1 MRRFAQIKR
10 TALTGLLASLLG
22 LINLPIASFG
32 VSRHL
37 QRLGVCLIGAL
48 LAALPITSS
57 AGPLSLIDTPLFL
70 ANQVNPNIILAIDDS
85 GSMDFEVLMP
95 TNDGAMWWEDD
106 GPLSFVDGS
115 GNLHFKADK
124 KYVYLFPNGQSS
136 TYNGK
141 RVYDDGSSSHFAIP
155 PTKEF
160 AYARSPDF
168 NKAYYNPDVDYTPW
182 PSFGATTFG
191 NVNEK
196 SAPWDPYIGS
206 GTYDLTKD
214 IDSSNAE
221 ETFRFLAGMKYED
234 GSTVTSTVDDK
245 QVKYFPATYY
255 RIAGTPDNTGYTAT
269 PQLEGF
275 DPKGNLLEKY
285 EIKPANYPGQDYQ
298 GRYKTSPTGS
308 PIIAGATSPCAP
320 VWAAPSRA

>member
-1 MRRFAQIKR
+1 MKRILSSKR
-10 TALTGLLASLLG
+10 TISAGPMASLLG

-57 AGPLSLIDTPLFL
+57 AGPLSLVDTPLFL

-85 GSMDFEVLMP
+85 GSMDFEVLLP
-95 TNDGAMWWEDD
+95 TNDGALWWDD
-106 GPLSFVDGS
+106 SAESFVDAS
-115 GNLHFKADK
+115 GNLNFEADM
-124 KYVYLFPNGQSS
+124 KYVYLFPNGQSN

-141 RVYDDGSSSHFAIP
+141 RVYDDGSSSHYAIP

-160 AYARSPDF
+160 AYTRSPDF

-196 SAPWDPYIGS
+196 AAPWDPYIGT
-206 GTYDLTKD
+206 GTYNFNDIIKNCKNCNLFERKD
-214 IDSSNAE
+214 SI
-221 ETFRFLAGMKYED
+221 LM
-234 GSTVTSTVDDK
+234 
-245 QVKYFPATYY
+245 
-255 RIAGTPDNTGYTAT
+255 I
-269 PQLEGF
+269 
-275 DPKGNLLEKY
+275 
-285 EIKPANYPGQDYQ
+285 
-298 GRYKTSPTGS
+298 
-308 PIIAGATSPCAP
+308 
-320 VWAAPSRA
+320 